1 MYRLD
6 IYRFPTSIE
15 REYKFK
21 GNYGAK
27 GEKRQKKQKRTPED
41 IERQNQ
47 YQRTKTVR
55 HLIKANF
62 TEGDYWTTLTYPKET
77 AGNIQS

>member
-1 MYRLD
+1 MYQLD
-6 IYRFPTSIE
+6 IYRFRTSTE
-15 REYKFK
+15 YEYKFA

-27 GEKRQKKQKRTPED
+27 GERRARKQKRTPEY
-41 IERQNQ
+41 IEKQNQ

-62 TEGDYWTTLTYPKET
+62 MEGDRSSAKTFRRLRFVP
-77 AGNIQS
+77 